1 MRIHTTVWGLGNPL
15 LRDDAAGLEVVRLLG
30 EKKLPN
36 FSLRRCELA
45 PANYLATLEGE
56 RPRRFLL
63 IDASDMGLPPGSL
76 RRFSLTRVDDPSFTS
91 HDLPLPQLLAGTLPP
106 DCEAWVVAIQAHAR
120 RGPGGAGVRRMDR
133 RGTARRDRRARINR
147 NRLFNQDET
156 NRPDNIFSQRDRR
169 RSPRTFPSP

>member
-76 RRFSLTRVDDPSFTS
+76 RRFPLTRVDDPSFTS

-106 DCEAWVVAIQAHAR
+106 DCEAWVVAIQPQSVDFASGSRPPRPGR
-120 RGPGGAGVRRMDR
+120 R
-133 RGTARRDRRARINR
+133 RRA
-147 NRLFNQDET
+147 
-156 NRPDNIFSQRDRR
+156 PHGSPRDGST
-169 RSPRTFPSP
+169 RSPRSNKPEPPLQSRRNESPR

>member
-36 FSLRRCELA
+36 FSLRRCDLA

-63 IDASDMGLPPGSL
+63 IDASDMGLPPG
-76 RRFSLTRVDDPSFTS
+76 P
-91 HDLPLPQLLAGTLPP
+91 
-106 DCEAWVVAIQAHAR
+106 
-120 RGPGGAGVRRMDR
+120 
-133 RGTARRDRRARINR
+133 RRA
-147 NRLFNQDET
+147 
-156 NRPDNIFSQRDRR
+156 
-169 RSPRTFPSP
+169 